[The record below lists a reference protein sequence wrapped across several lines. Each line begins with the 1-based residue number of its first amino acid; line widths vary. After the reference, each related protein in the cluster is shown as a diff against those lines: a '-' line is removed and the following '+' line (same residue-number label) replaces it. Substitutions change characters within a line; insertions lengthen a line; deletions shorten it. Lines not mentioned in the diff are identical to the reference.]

1 MTTSFFFTA
10 RRYLGTTDYLQ
21 MTLGAGTAPDEPYDI
36 LTDLERQKAA
46 SVRLTYF
53 NQINS
58 YWSVRIGAGY
68 SYEKYNETD
77 FRNRFEGNIGVIR
90 GIGKVR

>member
-1 MTTSFFFTA
+1 MTTSFFLTA

-21 MTLGAGTAPDEPYDI
+21 LTLGTGTAPDEPYDI
-36 LTDLERQKAA
+36 ITDLERQKAS

-58 YWSVRIGAGY
+58 FWSMRIGAGY
-68 SYEKYNETD
+68 SREKYD
-77 FRNRFEGNIGVIR
+77 ASGYRNRFEGNVGLIR
-90 GIGKVR
+90 GLGKVR